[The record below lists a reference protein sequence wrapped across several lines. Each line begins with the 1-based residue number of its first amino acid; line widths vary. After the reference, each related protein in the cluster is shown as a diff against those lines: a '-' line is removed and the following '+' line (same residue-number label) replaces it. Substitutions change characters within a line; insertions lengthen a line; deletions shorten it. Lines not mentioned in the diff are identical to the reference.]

1 MSTGSAL
8 DARPWPVALCFA
20 AYGAVVVL
28 RASEAS
34 LRPSLEQLAPPGAGR
49 IAAERPDVT
58 YSIVVADGWH
68 EIYDGQ
74 QPIGRGR
81 ALEEMLVSLE
91 SQLHLRVATLAR
103 TRLFVHAGVVGWR
116 GGAILIPGRS
126 HTGKSSLVAALLAL
140 GATYY
145 SDEYAVLD
153 DSA

>member
-103 TRLFVHAGVVGWR
+103 TR
-116 GGAILIPGRS
+116 GGFSTSATSDPHWHRDS
-126 HTGKSSLVAALLAL
+126 SGKSKVCWQL
-140 GATYY
+140 GSRDCFATCH
-145 SDEYAVLD
+145 
-153 DSA
+153 